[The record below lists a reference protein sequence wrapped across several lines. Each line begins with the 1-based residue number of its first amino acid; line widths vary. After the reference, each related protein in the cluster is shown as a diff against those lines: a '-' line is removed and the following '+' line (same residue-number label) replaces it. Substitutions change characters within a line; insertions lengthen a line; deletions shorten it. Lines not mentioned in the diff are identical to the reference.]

1 MIITAINNED
11 IFNNLKS
18 QIESK
23 AKEEIYMF
31 DICLK
36 EEVIELITKF
46 SNKCKD
52 KITLI
57 TRENL
62 SDKITDKEYIST
74 LKSINKDL
82 KIIWCTTSLSDEDKS
97 FLLSAEVFNI
107 LVSEE
112 FNIDKIVESVK
123 SKDKI
128 IYDGRI
134 NNDNK
139 VKKDIKEI
147 NNTIKNNND
156 LENIEKQFIAVYGTS
171 GSGKSYV
178 TNIIA
183 SSISKQTSIKPCII
197 DMDFENSN
205 IDILN
210 NLDTKNKG
218 ISKIV
223 DEININSNIK
233 TIVNDNT
240 ITKNK
245 IDYIISNTSI
255 YDYKNKISTEHYFKI
270 YNEINKKYHSIL
282 VDLPSFPFIDV
293 VSFTLNYATKIIFVV
308 NPNYVSLRQA
318 LKYLELINKHF
329 NIPKNCISI
338 VVNKVTKNSL
348 TIEYIKEV
356 LHEYNI
362 ILAIPFNENEEK
374 NINSN
379 LFKTDE
385 SINISNLFSKGNTN
399 LSNYTQKKCIKKME
413 DKTQN
418 EIKSPKIKFDYLNII
433 NFLKTRL
440 VYERNFKNDN

>member
-1 MIITAINNED
+1 MIIVAINNED
-11 IFNNLKS
+11 AFSKLKQ
-18 QIESK
+18 QIENRI
-23 AKEEIYMF
+23 KEEIYMF
-31 DICLK
+31 DICCK
-36 EEVIELITKF
+36 EEVIELLAKF
-46 SNKCKD
+46 SNKYKE

-57 TRENL
+57 TREKLSSNL
-62 SDKITDKEYIST
+62 TDKEYIKN
-74 LKSINKDL
+74 LKEINKDL
-82 KIIWCTTSLSDEDKS
+82 KIVWCTTTLTNEDKS
-97 FLLSAEVFNI
+97 FLLSEEVFNI

-112 FNIDKIVESVK
+112 FNIEKIVESIK

-139 VKKDIKEI
+139 AKKDISYI
-147 NNTIKNNND
+147 NNISKNSSNNID
-156 LENIEKQFIAVYGTS
+156 KQFIAVYGTS
-171 GSGKSYV
+171 SSGKSYV

-183 SSISKQTSIKPCII
+183 HSIVNQTSVKPCII

-210 NLDTKNKG
+210 NLDSKDKG

-233 TIVNDNT
+233 ETINSNT
-240 ITKNK
+240 IIKNK
-245 IDYIISNTSI
+245 IHYIISNTSI

-270 YNEINKKYHSIL
+270 YNEVNKKYHSIL

-308 NPNYVSLRQA
+308 NPNYISLRQA
-318 LKYLELINKHF
+318 IKYLELINKHF
-329 NIPKNCISI
+329 NIPKNCINI
-338 VVNKVTKNSL
+338 VINKITKNSL

-356 LHEYNI
+356 LNEYNI

-379 LFKTDE
+379 LFKTQE
-385 SINISNLFSKGNTN
+385 SININNLFNEENVNLLGN
-399 LSNYTQKKCIKKME
+399 IKI
-413 DKTQN
+413 N
-418 EIKSPKIKFDYLNII
+418 EKILNENKSPKYKINYLNIV
-433 NFLKTRL
+433 NFLKSHL
-440 VYERNFKNDN
+440 IFERDFKNDN